1 MVAFKIYAII
11 KRIYWFNGLPWT
23 FTRSSHCEVFP
34 EINLNQK
41 RFNLYTSWVLW
52 ENQCILTI
60 RKHALL
66 WNKHEY
72 QHSVDMLKTF
82 WIYEQFVFDFVLD
95 VLIVVYTPRIVW
107 LTFTNQYMH
116 VILLTMLL
124 FTMLTLFW
132 YKERVVSLVIYILIY
147 TRE

>member
-1 MVAFKIYAII
+1 MIKRLLFLMVAFKIYAII

-72 QHSVDMLKTF
+72 QHSVDIFVKNILNLWAVCF
-82 WIYEQFVFDFVLD
+82 WFCFGCIDCSLYTKNCLINIYKSIHACYFVNNVA
-95 VLIVVYTPRIVW
+95 VY
-107 LTFTNQYMH
+107 NAH
-116 VILLTMLL
+116 ALL
-124 FTMLTLFW
+124 
-132 YKERVVSLVIYILIY
+132 V
-147 TRE
+147 

>member
-1 MVAFKIYAII
+1 MIKRLLFQMVAFKIYAII

-41 RFNLYTSWVLW
+41 RFNLYTSWVHW

-72 QHSVDMLKTF
+72 QHCVDIFVKNILKPFHGTGLF
-82 WIYEQFVFDFVLD
+82 LYSLRYQRFSDVFRGHRRRRKPWNKL
-95 VLIVVYTPRIVW
+95 R
-107 LTFTNQYMH
+107 
-116 VILLTMLL
+116 VI
-124 FTMLTLFW
+124 
-132 YKERVVSLVIYILIY
+132 
-147 TRE
+147 